1 MKKLVIAAGGI
12 VIVIVAG
19 FFLYRHFVI
28 NSIMDGPFMENIS
41 PDESETETVSD
52 PESASAREPESAA
65 DPESAAAQEPE
76 SASASD
82 PEAVSARTLPE
93 TAALVEFSWH
103 QSAMSHDDCFDFWMK
118 TTEEYPETPY
128 LYCSYTDPETRERIE
143 LGDEMFIYRA
153 GRQKKIEAEPGAKSE
168 SGAEV
173 EAEANTKSDVESEL
187 KSESEANSESEVNSE
202 TEPERCPKISYERW
216 QELADFL
223 RKAELAPYK
232 APDPNLLD
240 GTDSKLEL
248 TWSADGQ
255 QLTEAFDGRSADGL
269 LELLQ
274 DITRGV

>member
-41 PDESETETVSD
+41 PDESETETVPD
-52 PESASAREPESAA
+52 PEP
-65 DPESAAAQEPE
+65 
-76 SASASD
+76 ASASD
-82 PEAVSARTLPE
+82 PEAVSARALPE

-103 QSAMSHDDCFDFWMK
+103 QSAMSHDGCFDFWMK
-118 TTEEYPETPY
+118 TTEEDPETPY
-128 LYCSYTDPETRERIE
+128 LYCSYTDPETRERVE
-143 LGDEMFIYRA
+143 LGDEMF
-153 GRQKKIEAEPGAKSE
+153 K
-168 SGAEV
+168 
-173 EAEANTKSDVESEL
+173 N
-187 KSESEANSESEVNSE
+187 
-202 TEPERCPKISYERW
+202 CPTIPYERW

-240 GTDSKLEL
+240 ATDSKLEL

-255 QLTEAFDGRSADGL
+255 KITESFDGRSADGL

-274 DITRGV
+274 DITHGV

>member
-41 PDESETETVSD
+41 PDESEAETVSD
-52 PESASAREPESAA
+52 PESAA
-65 DPESAAAQEPE
+65 DPESASAQEPE
-76 SASASD
+76 SASALDSKQL
-82 PEAVSARTLPE
+82 SARTLPE

-118 TTEEYPETPY
+118 TTEENPETPY

-143 LGDEMFIYRA
+143 LGDEMYIYRA
-153 GRQKKIEAEPGAKSE
+153 GRQKKDGAGGETEAESKLESAAVSESEGQLEAEKE
-168 SGAEV
+168 SGANE
-173 EAEANTKSDVESEL
+173 
-187 KSESEANSESEVNSE
+187 E
-202 TEPERCPKISYERW
+202 TEDTRCPKIPHERW
-216 QELADFL
+216 QELSAFL
-223 RKAELAPYK
+223 KNAELAPYRS
-232 APDPNLLD
+232 PDPNLLD
-240 GTDSKLEL
+240 ATDSKLEL

>member
-52 PESASAREPESAA
+52 PEP
-65 DPESAAAQEPE
+65 
-76 SASASD
+76 ASASD
-82 PEAVSARTLPE
+82 PEAVSARALPE

-103 QSAMSHDDCFDFWMK
+103 QSAMSHDGCFDFWMK
-118 TTEEYPETPY
+118 TTEENPDQPY

-153 GRQKKIEAEPGAKSE
+153 GRQKKGGAGEEAEAESKLESAAESESEGKIEAENE
-168 SGAEV
+168 SA
-173 EAEANTKSDVESEL
+173 
-187 KSESEANSESEVNSE
+187 VNEE
-202 TEPERCPKISYERW
+202 TEDILCPKIPYECW
-216 QELADFL
+216 QELSAFL
-223 RKAELAPYK
+223 QNAELTPYK
-232 APDPNLLD
+232 DPDPNLLD
-240 GTDSKLEL
+240 ATDSKLEL

-255 QLTEAFDGRSADGL
+255 QLTESFDGRSADGL

>member
-52 PESASAREPESAA
+52 PESESA
-65 DPESAAAQEPE
+65 SAQEPE
-76 SASASD
+76 SASALDSKQL
-82 PEAVSARTLPE
+82 SARTLPE

-118 TTEEYPETPY
+118 TTEENPETPY

-143 LGDEMFIYRA
+143 LGDEMYIYRA
-153 GRQKKIEAEPGAKSE
+153 GRQKKDGD
-168 SGAEV
+168 EV
-173 EAEANTKSDVESEL
+173 TTETKD
-187 KSESEANSESEVNSE
+187 
-202 TEPERCPKISYERW
+202 ERCPRIPYERW
-216 QELADFL
+216 QELSDFL
-223 RKAELAPYK
+223 RKAELTPYRAP
-232 APDPNLLD
+232 APELLD

-255 QLTEAFDGRSADGL
+255 QITESFDGRSADGL

-274 DITRGV
+274 DITHGV

>member
-52 PESASAREPESAA
+52 PEPEPASAPDPETVSARE
-65 DPESAAAQEPE
+65 
-76 SASASD
+76 
-82 PEAVSARTLPE
+82 LPE
-93 TAALVEFSWH
+93 TADLVEFSWH
-103 QSAMSHDDCFDFWMK
+103 QSAMSHDGCFDFWMK
-118 TTEEYPETPY
+118 TTEENPEQPY

-153 GRQKKIEAEPGAKSE
+153 GRQKKGGAGEEAEAESKLESAAESESEGKIEAENE
-168 SGAEV
+168 SGANE
-173 EAEANTKSDVESEL
+173 
-187 KSESEANSESEVNSE
+187 E
-202 TEPERCPKISYERW
+202 TEDTRCPKIPYERW
-216 QELADFL
+216 QELSAFL
-223 RKAELAPYK
+223 KNAELAPYQS
-232 APDPNLLD
+232 PDPNLLD

-255 QLTEAFDGRSADGL
+255 QITETFDGRSADGL
-269 LELLQ
+269 FKLLQ
-274 DITRGV
+274 DITQGV

>member
-52 PESASAREPESAA
+52 PEP
-65 DPESAAAQEPE
+65 
-76 SASASD
+76 ASASD
-82 PEAVSARTLPE
+82 PEAVSARALPE

-103 QSAMSHDDCFDFWMK
+103 QSAMSHDGCFDFWMK
-118 TTEEYPETPY
+118 TTEENPDQPY

-143 LGDEMFIYRA
+143 LGDEMFINRA
-153 GRQKKIEAEPGAKSE
+153 GRQKKGGAGEEAEAESKLESAAESESEGKIEAENE
-168 SGAEV
+168 SA
-173 EAEANTKSDVESEL
+173 
-187 KSESEANSESEVNSE
+187 VNEE
-202 TEPERCPKISYERW
+202 TEDILCPKIPYERW
-216 QELADFL
+216 QELSAFL
-223 RKAELAPYK
+223 QNAELTPYK
-232 APDPNLLD
+232 DPDPNLLD
-240 GTDSKLEL
+240 ATDSKLEL

-255 QLTEAFDGRSADGL
+255 QLTESFDGRSADGL

>member
-41 PDESETETVSD
+41 PDERATEPEQQPGSSSNRET
-52 PESASAREPESAA
+52 ESAA
-65 DPESAAAQEPE
+65 LEPE
-76 SASASD
+76 SASAAD
-82 PEAVSARTLPE
+82 PEQASVRSIPE

-103 QSAMSHDDCFDFWMK
+103 QSAMNHDGCFDFWMK
-118 TTEEYPETPY
+118 TTEENPEQPY

-153 GRQKKIEAEPGAKSE
+153 GRQKKDGAGVEAAEAESELDSAAESESEGKDEAEKE
-168 SGAEV
+168 SGANE
-173 EAEANTKSDVESEL
+173 
-187 KSESEANSESEVNSE
+187 E
-202 TEPERCPKISYERW
+202 TENERCPRIPYERW
-216 QELADFL
+216 QELSAFL
-223 RKAELAPYK
+223 KNAELAPYK
-232 APDPNLLD
+232 DPDPNLLD

-255 QLTEAFDGRSADGL
+255 QLTETFDGRSADGL

-274 DITRGV
+274 DITHGV

>member
-52 PESASAREPESAA
+52 PESASA
-65 DPESAAAQEPE
+65 QEPE
-76 SASASD
+76 SALDSKQL
-82 PEAVSARTLPE
+82 SARTLPE

-118 TTEEYPETPY
+118 TTEENPETPY

-202 TEPERCPKISYERW
+202 TEPERCPKIPHERW
-216 QELADFL
+216 QDLSAFL
-223 RKAELAPYK
+223 KNAELAPYRS
-232 APDPNLLD
+232 PDPNLLD
-240 GTDSKLEL
+240 ATDSKLEL

-255 QLTEAFDGRSADGL
+255 QLTESFDGRSADGL

-274 DITRGV
+274 DITNGVVS

>member
-52 PESASAREPESAA
+52 PEP
-65 DPESAAAQEPE
+65 
-76 SASASD
+76 ASASD
-82 PEAVSARTLPE
+82 PEPASETNPEQLSARALPE

-118 TTEEYPETPY
+118 TTEENPEQPY

-153 GRQKKIEAEPGAKSE
+153 GRQKKAGA
-168 SGAEV
+168 AV
-173 EAEANTKSDVESEL
+173 AT
-187 KSESEANSESEVNSE
+187 E
-202 TEPERCPKISYERW
+202 TEDERCPKIPYERW
-216 QELADFL
+216 QELSDFL
-223 RKAELAPYK
+223 QKAELAPYK
-232 APDPNLLD
+232 DPDPNLLD

-248 TWSADGQ
+248 TWTADGQ
-255 QLTEAFDGRSADGL
+255 QITESFDGRSADGL

>member
-52 PESASAREPESAA
+52 PEP
-65 DPESAAAQEPE
+65 
-76 SASASD
+76 ASASD
-82 PEAVSARTLPE
+82 PEAVSARALPE

-103 QSAMSHDDCFDFWMK
+103 QSAMSHDGCFDFWMK
-118 TTEEYPETPY
+118 TTEENPEQPY

-153 GRQKKIEAEPGAKSE
+153 GRQKKG
-168 SGAEV
+168 GAEV
-173 EAEANTKSDVESEL
+173 TT
-187 KSESEANSESEVNSE
+187 E
-202 TEPERCPKISYERW
+202 TEDERCPKIPNERW
-216 QELADFL
+216 QELSAFL
-223 RKAELAPYK
+223 KNAELAPYQS
-232 APDPNLLD
+232 PDPNLLD
-240 GTDSKLEL
+240 ATDSKLEL

-255 QLTEAFDGRSADGL
+255 QITETFDGRSADGL

-274 DITRGV
+274 DITKGV

>member
-1 MKKLVIAAGGI
+1 MKKLVIAAGGT

-52 PESASAREPESAA
+52 PEPASAA
-65 DPESAAAQEPE
+65 DPEQL
-76 SASASD
+76 
-82 PEAVSARTLPE
+82 SARPLPE

-103 QSAMSHDDCFDFWMK
+103 QSAMSHDGCFDFWMK
-118 TTEEYPETPY
+118 TTEENPEQPY

-153 GRQKKIEAEPGAKSE
+153 GRQKKGGAGE
-168 SGAEV
+168 
-173 EAEANTKSDVESEL
+173 EAEAESKLESAAE
-187 KSESEANSESEVNSE
+187 SESEGKIKAENESTMNEE
-202 TEPERCPKISYERW
+202 TEDILCPKIPYERW

-223 RKAELAPYK
+223 RKAELAPYN
-232 APDPNLLD
+232 APDSNLLD
-240 GTDSKLEL
+240 ATDSKLEL

-255 QLTEAFDGRSADGL
+255 KISESFDGRSADGL

>member
-52 PESASAREPESAA
+52 PEPAST
-65 DPESAAAQEPE
+65 
-76 SASASD
+76 SD
-82 PEAVSARTLPE
+82 PEAVSARALPE

-118 TTEEYPETPY
+118 TTEENPETPY

-143 LGDEMFIYRA
+143 RGDEMFIYRA
-153 GRQKKIEAEPGAKSE
+153 GRQKKDGAGGEAEVASKLE
-168 SGAEV
+168 SA
-173 EAEANTKSDVESEL
+173 AA
-187 KSESEANSESEVNSE
+187 SESEGQLEAEKESESEVATE
-202 TEPERCPKISYERW
+202 TAAERCPRIPHERW
-216 QELADFL
+216 QELSDFL
-223 RKAELAPYK
+223 GKAELAPYQ

-240 GTDSKLEL
+240 ATDSKLEL
-248 TWSADGQ
+248 TWTADGQ
-255 QLTEAFDGRSADGL
+255 QLTESFDGRSADGL

-274 DITRGV
+274 DITHGV

>member
-52 PESASAREPESAA
+52 PEP
-65 DPESAAAQEPE
+65 
-76 SASASD
+76 ASASD
-82 PEAVSARTLPE
+82 PEAVSARALPE

-103 QSAMSHDDCFDFWMK
+103 QSAMSHDGCFDFWMK
-118 TTEEYPETPY
+118 TTEENPDQPY

-153 GRQKKIEAEPGAKSE
+153 GRQKKGGAGEEAEAESKLESAAESESEGKIEAENE
-168 SGAEV
+168 SA
-173 EAEANTKSDVESEL
+173 
-187 KSESEANSESEVNSE
+187 VNEE
-202 TEPERCPKISYERW
+202 TEDILCPKISYERW

-255 QLTEAFDGRSADGL
+255 QLTESFDGRSADGL

>member
-12 VIVIVAG
+12 VIVIVAW

-52 PESASAREPESAA
+52 PEP
-65 DPESAAAQEPE
+65 
-76 SASASD
+76 ASASD
-82 PEAVSARTLPE
+82 PEAVSARALPE

-103 QSAMSHDDCFDFWMK
+103 QSAMSYDNCFDFWMK
-118 TTEEYPETPY
+118 TTEENPEQPY

-143 LGDEMFIYRA
+143 LGDEMF
-153 GRQKKIEAEPGAKSE
+153 K
-168 SGAEV
+168 
-173 EAEANTKSDVESEL
+173 N
-187 KSESEANSESEVNSE
+187 
-202 TEPERCPKISYERW
+202 CPRIPYERW

-255 QLTEAFDGRSADGL
+255 QFTEAFDGRSADGL
-269 LELLQ
+269 VELLQ

>member
-52 PESASAREPESAA
+52 PESASAL
-65 DPESAAAQEPE
+65 EPE
-76 SASASD
+76 SASARETES
-82 PEAVSARTLPE
+82 AIARTLPE
-93 TAALVEFSWH
+93 TADLVEFSWH

-118 TTEEYPETPY
+118 TTEENPEQPY
-128 LYCSYTDPETRERIE
+128 LYCSYTDPETRERTE

-168 SGAEV
+168 FGAEV

-202 TEPERCPKISYERW
+202 TEPERCPKIPHERW
-216 QELADFL
+216 QELSAFL
-223 RKAELAPYK
+223 KNAELAPYK
-232 APDPNLLD
+232 DPDPNLFD
-240 GTDSKLEL
+240 GPDSKLEL

-255 QLTEAFDGRSADGL
+255 QLTEVFDGRSADGL
-269 LELLQ
+269 LELMQ
-274 DITRGV
+274 DITKGVVS

>member
-65 DPESAAAQEPE
+65 DPESASAQEPE
-76 SASASD
+76 SASALDSKQL
-82 PEAVSARTLPE
+82 SARTLPE

-103 QSAMSHDDCFDFWMK
+103 QSAMSHDDCLDFWMK
-118 TTEEYPETPY
+118 TTEENPETPY

-143 LGDEMFIYRA
+143 LGDEMYIYRA
-153 GRQKKIEAEPGAKSE
+153 GRQKKDGAGGETEAESKLESAAVSESEGQLEAEKE
-168 SGAEV
+168 SGANE
-173 EAEANTKSDVESEL
+173 
-187 KSESEANSESEVNSE
+187 E
-202 TEPERCPKISYERW
+202 TEDTRCPKIPHERW
-216 QELADFL
+216 QELSVFL
-223 RKAELAPYK
+223 KNAELAPYK
-232 APDPNLLD
+232 NPDPNLLD
-240 GTDSKLEL
+240 ATDSKLEL

-255 QLTEAFDGRSADGL
+255 KISESFDGRSADGL

-274 DITRGV
+274 DITKGV

>member
-52 PESASAREPESAA
+52 PESAS
-65 DPESAAAQEPE
+65 DPEQ
-76 SASASD
+76 ASVRSI
-82 PEAVSARTLPE
+82 PE
-93 TAALVEFSWH
+93 TADLVEFSWH
-103 QSAMSHDDCFDFWMK
+103 QSAMSHDGCFDFWMK
-118 TTEEYPETPY
+118 TTEEDPEQPY

-143 LGDEMFIYRA
+143 LGNEMFIYRA
-153 GRQKKIEAEPGAKSE
+153 GRHKKDGTGGEAEVASKLE
-168 SGAEV
+168 SA
-173 EAEANTKSDVESEL
+173 AA
-187 KSESEANSESEVNSE
+187 SESEGQLEAEKESESEVTTE
-202 TEPERCPKISYERW
+202 TAAERCPKIPHERW
-216 QELADFL
+216 QELSDFL

-240 GTDSKLEL
+240 ATDSKLEL

-255 QLTEAFDGRSADGL
+255 QLTETFDGRSADGL

-274 DITRGV
+274 DITHGV

>member
-52 PESASAREPESAA
+52 PEP
-65 DPESAAAQEPE
+65 
-76 SASASD
+76 ASASD
-82 PEAVSARTLPE
+82 PEAVSARALPE

-103 QSAMSHDDCFDFWMK
+103 QSAMSHDGCFDFWMK
-118 TTEEYPETPY
+118 TTEENPEQPY

-153 GRQKKIEAEPGAKSE
+153 GRQKKGGAGEEAEVASKLESAAESESEGKIEAENE
-168 SGAEV
+168 SA
-173 EAEANTKSDVESEL
+173 
-187 KSESEANSESEVNSE
+187 VNEE
-202 TEPERCPKISYERW
+202 TEDILCPKIPYERW
-216 QELADFL
+216 QELSAFL
-223 RKAELAPYK
+223 QNAELTPYK
-232 APDPNLLD
+232 DPDPNLLD
-240 GTDSKLEL
+240 ATDSKLEL

-255 QLTEAFDGRSADGL
+255 QLTESFDGRSADGL